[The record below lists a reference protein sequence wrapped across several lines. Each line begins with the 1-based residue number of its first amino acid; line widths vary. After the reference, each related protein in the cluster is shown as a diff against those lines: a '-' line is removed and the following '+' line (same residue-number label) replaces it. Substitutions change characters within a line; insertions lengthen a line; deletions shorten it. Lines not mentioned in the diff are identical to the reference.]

1 MPSAI
6 QAGRVIRSAR
16 GAALLCA
23 SGALTKGENNSEK
36 ERLRYLSCRRIVV
49 ARGRPVARL
58 LRRPARL
65 QLTTRLSRGLHR
77 SALPNQTNFA
87 ASVSPRSLLANAAVW
102 RLSSSVRG
110 VSVET
115 AHNSESAMA
124 GNVKCFEMGTNG
136 PVALKNN
143 SAYLAYHH
151 LLLLSVRFNQRLPEA
166 DVGSLCPCAL

>member
-87 ASVSPRSLLANAAVW
+87 TSLSRRCLLANAAVW
-102 RLSSSVRG
+102 RLSSSVRR

-115 AHNSESAMA
+115 VHNSERRD
-124 GNVKCFEMGTNG
+124 GGKCEVFRNG
-136 PVALKNN
+136 HEWACCSEKQLG
-143 SAYLAYHH
+143 
-151 LLLLSVRFNQRLPEA
+151 LSRLPSP
-166 DVGSLCPCAL
+166 VSLKRAI